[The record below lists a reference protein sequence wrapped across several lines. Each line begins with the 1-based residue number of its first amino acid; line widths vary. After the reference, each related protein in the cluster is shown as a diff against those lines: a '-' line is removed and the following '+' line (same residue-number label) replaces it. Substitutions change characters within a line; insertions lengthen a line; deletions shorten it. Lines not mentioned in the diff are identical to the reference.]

1 MSFYGGTYPVYPPS
15 IYQPNGYTPMHSSL
29 AGYGGTYRV
38 NQPSYYTGPSYST
51 TSDNDYPWF
60 NSAAA
65 VPPPPPPQSGFSYA
79 SGYSSGGGY
88 NGYSSNY
95 FSNEPY
101 PYTNTSY
108 TPHYTGSYQQQ
119 QVVSAMPTS
128 SGQHRNYHQQQQH
141 SSSSRSH
148 SGTGS
153 QANLNRG
160 GGSSSVGGG
169 GGGGGGGSDSQ
180 SEDLTQ
186 LEPQIEAAYE
196 AATGQRR
203 QSVIKRQ
210 VITIPGQPGRVQ
222 QVVRRLPT
230 PTPDVIERVFIVK
243 PQRDTVNLIIERP
256 STPPAQYKDKTVY
269 GKQRRPLI
277 NPKIIQVPS
286 RQNTPGMPI
295 GTLSSYYPY
304 YSQQQYP
311 AYNNMQALQHQA
323 STSSSYQFQPQHPA
337 MSQVS
342 TNQQQQQQ
350 YATQPTMSQGNSSH
364 HSNSQSQSQSQLSD
378 ASHTR
383 LSDRLSQHQLNQP
396 QQQTSS
402 STQQQPKI
410 KGAYLV
416 APVKYEESSIQQQ
429 QQQQQTPPPLSYMMP
444 TSPLS
449 YPNYA
454 GYSSNGYGSYYPSA
468 YPTTPYG
475 TRIY

>member
-1 MSFYGGTYPVYPPS
+1 MSFYGSTYPVYPS
-15 IYQPNGYTPMHSSL
+15 IYQPTGYTPMHSSL

-51 TSDNDYPWF
+51 TSDNDYPWY
-60 NSAAA
+60 NPSSS
-65 VPPPPPPQSGFSYA
+65 VPPPILPQSGFSYG
-79 SGYSSGGGY
+79 SGYSSAAAVGGY

-101 PYTNTSY
+101 NY
-108 TPHYTGSYQQQ
+108 TPHYASSYQQQ
-119 QVVSAMPTS
+119 QVVSAMPTTS
-128 SGQHRNYHQQQQH
+128 YHQQQQQQQQQPHQQQH

-153 QANLNRG
+153 QANLANR
-160 GGSSSVGGG
+160 GGSSSWHHHHHHHHSGNQ
-169 GGGGGGGSDSQ
+169 SDGSQ

-286 RQNTPGMPI
+286 RQGPI

-304 YSQQQYP
+304 Y
-311 AYNNMQALQHQA
+311 
-323 STSSSYQFQPQHPA
+323 T
-337 MSQVS
+337 
-342 TNQQQQQQ
+342 
-350 YATQPTMSQGNSSH
+350 
-364 HSNSQSQSQSQLSD
+364 
-378 ASHTR
+378 
-383 LSDRLSQHQLNQP
+383 
-396 QQQTSS
+396 
-402 STQQQPKI
+402 
-410 KGAYLV
+410 
-416 APVKYEESSIQQQ
+416 
-429 QQQQQTPPPLSYMMP
+429 
-444 TSPLS
+444 
-449 YPNYA
+449 
-454 GYSSNGYGSYYPSA
+454 
-468 YPTTPYG
+468 
-475 TRIY
+475 

>member
-1 MSFYGGTYPVYPPS
+1 MGLVTNSIINPS
-15 IYQPNGYTPMHSSL
+15 IESL
-29 AGYGGTYRV
+29 QQQN
-38 NQPSYYTGPSYST
+38 NQPSNVSSR
-51 TSDNDYPWF
+51 S
-60 NSAAA
+60 NSIPNGNLA
-65 VPPPPPPQSGFSYA
+65 PT
-79 SGYSSGGGY
+79 GYSLL
-88 NGYSSNY
+88 N
-95 FSNEPY
+95 
-101 PYTNTSY
+101 
-108 TPHYTGSYQQQ
+108 QQQ
-119 QVVSAMPTS
+119 QQQQQQP
-128 SGQHRNYHQQQQH
+128 HQQQH

-153 QANLNRG
+153 QANLANR
-160 GGSSSVGGG
+160 GGSSSGHHHHHHHHSGNQ
-169 GGGGGGGSDSQ
+169 SDGSQ

-286 RQNTPGMPI
+286 RQGPI

-304 YSQQQYP
+304 YTQQQGVGYAQYP
-311 AYNNMQALQHQA
+311 SFNMQALQHQA
-323 STSSSYQFQPQHPA
+323 TSTTTSSSYQFQPQNPA

-342 TNQQQQQQ
+342 QQQQQ
-350 YATQPTMSQGNSSH
+350 YATQPTMSQGNSSSH
-364 HSNSQSQSQSQLSD
+364 HSTQSQSQSQLSE

-383 LSDRLSQHQLNQP
+383 MSDSRLSQQQQQQP
-396 QQQTSS
+396 QQATSP
-402 STQQQPKI
+402 QPPKV

-416 APVKYEESSIQQQ
+416 APVKYEDSQQQ
-429 QQQQQTPPPLSYMMP
+429 QQQLQQQPLSYMMP
-444 TSPLS
+444 TS

-454 GYSSNGYGSYYPSA
+454 SYGYYPTA
-468 YPTTPYG
+468 YPTSTTPYG